1 MVNLKEYDNG
11 LKLVVKKMDGVMSV
25 SVGVWVGAGSRL
37 ETDKN
42 NGISHFLEHMTFKG
56 TEKLTAFELSESFDE
71 IGSQPNAFTSKEKR
85 VRFDLLKIKIPYIL
99 RRLIQQCDMVNITNV
114 L

>member
-1 MVNLKEYDNG
+1 MERKGWEKSFCLRKWDGIHNWESKVERYDNARKEAIKSKRIILQRG
-11 LKLVVKKMDGVMSV
+11 KEKK
-25 SVGVWVGAGSRL
+25 
-37 ETDKN
+37 
-42 NGISHFLEHMTFKG
+42 
-56 TEKLTAFELSESFDE
+56 EKLESFYKD
-71 IGSQPNAFTSKEKR
+71 AFTSKEKR